1 MNVYQTDETDEQ
13 IRQLTKGLSLVTFTL
28 METATAGVTKGRI
41 GTLLFQLRKMLD
53 DAESLR
59 LLVIDYETG
68 KINPNASGI
77 TTDTD
82 KNHEETNN

>member
-1 MNVYQTDETDEQ
+1 MNVYQTDETDER

-68 KINPNASGI
+68 KANPNASGI

-82 KNHEETNN
+82 KNHEETND